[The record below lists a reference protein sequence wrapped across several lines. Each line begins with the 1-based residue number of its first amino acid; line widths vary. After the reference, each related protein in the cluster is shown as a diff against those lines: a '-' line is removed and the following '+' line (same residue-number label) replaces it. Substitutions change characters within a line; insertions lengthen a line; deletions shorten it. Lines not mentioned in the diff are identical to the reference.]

1 VTGPGQAWY
10 REVRRDAYTMAR
22 LSLTLLGGFRACLGP
37 ATPLVLPTRK
47 ARALLAYLALPPGV
61 APRDKLA
68 TLLWGNTM
76 ETTARTSLRQ
86 TLYTLRKSLSDA
98 DPRPLAVD
106 GETVTLDP
114 NAVTVDVREF
124 ERRAAEATPSALA
137 EAAALY
143 EGDFLEGLTVQEQP
157 FDDWL
162 LGQRE
167 RLREVALK
175 SLAGLLEHQRVA
187 RSPDSAVQTALRLLE
202 LDPLQERVHRVLM
215 EIYAETGRRGS
226 ALRQY
231 QLCVATLQRELRTEP
246 EAETKALYHEILRR
260 RAHAMPDQHSQPI
273 SAVTAQPSSYRPELT
288 EPSPA
293 WEPPLVGRQRDV
305 ARLREELDEAV
316 AGRGRLVVLVGEAGA
331 GKSRLVS
338 EVTASAARRLW
349 RVMVGRC
356 YETERILPFAPWVD
370 ALRSG
375 RVGEEREILDAL
387 EPGWRDELG
396 RLLPEL
402 SGQGKPTASSPD
414 EELAGRSGGDP
425 RYPFEAISELLKRLA
440 RRRPLVVVLEDVH
453 WADEMSVRLLA
464 FLGRRLQ
471 KVPLVVV
478 ATIREEE
485 LADLGLLRQSLDELD
500 EHGELVRLSVAPL
513 SRADTAALVKVLAPS
528 ELSKQLVAHLAQDAW
543 RISDGNAFVVVEV
556 MHALRAGQTV
566 SSAQRLT
573 LPARVRK
580 LVQHRL
586 SRLSDR
592 GRRLV
597 AVAGVI
603 GRQFDFALVQRA
615 ADMSEREAAESVEE
629 LVRHGVLR
637 GAGDGLAFSHD
648 HIREAATSEL
658 PPALRVAL
666 HRRVAESLEAYL
678 RDDARCAYGNDLAAH
693 ALALGTHYR
702 NGRVWE
708 KAAAFLHLAGRQA
721 AVRSAHHESVA
732 CFEEALSALRRLPPS
747 REVDERDV
755 NIRIELRQSLYS
767 LGRFADLIRHLREAE
782 RIAAKLD
789 DRPMLARV
797 AAYVSNHAWITGD
810 LPQALASG
818 QRALAL
824 AEAVASAGLAV
835 EANFR
840 LGQVYW
846 SLGQHREAVSFF
858 ERCGTAVE
866 PEGAAARYGP
876 SGWPTEFG
884 LAELSL
890 YYVALPLTE
899 LGRFDEALAAAKR
912 ALEVA
917 TRIDRPFALA
927 GSFAAVGR
935 THLNRGRFGEAAA
948 ALLRGLDVCRRWE
961 FSIHRSG
968 IAAALGYTYA
978 LAGRVS
984 KGLSILRGS
993 VDEAERFGNVGGHA
1007 WRLAALGEALLL
1019 AGHADEAA
1027 TRADQALE
1035 QSRQR
1040 GERGY
1045 EAWALRLQAEV
1056 AASRKSPARDV
1067 ARKRFHETIALARA
1081 LEMRPLEARC
1091 HLGLAALH
1099 HAEGRGGEARAA
1111 RAQAIEMFRSM
1122 GMDFW
1127 LARAE
1132 RLPLG

>member
-1 VTGPGQAWY
+1 
-10 REVRRDAYTMAR
+10 MAR
-22 LSLTLLGGFRACLGP
+22 LNLTLLGGFIARLDP
-37 ATPLVLPTRK
+37 VSPLALPTRK
-47 ARALLAYLALPPGV
+47 AKALLAYLALPPG
-61 APRDKLA
+61 AAHPRDKL
-68 TLLWGNTM
+68 TSLLWGNTV

-86 TLYTLRKSLSDA
+86 TLYALRKSLRDA
-98 DPRPLAVD
+98 DPQPLLVD
-106 GETVTLDP
+106 GETVALDP
-114 NAVTVDVREF
+114 SAVTVDVREF
-124 ERRAAEATPSALA
+124 ELRAAEATPSALA
-137 EAAALY
+137 EAVALY
-143 EGDFLEGLTVQEQP
+143 SGDFLDGLTVQEQT

-162 LGQRE
+162 LGHRE

-175 SLAGLLEHQRVA
+175 SLARLLEHQRTA
-187 RSPDSAVQTALRLLE
+187 RSTDSAVQTALRLLE
-202 LDPLQERVHRVLM
+202 LDPLQERAHRVLM

-231 QLCVATLQRELRTEP
+231 QLCVVTLQRELRTEP

-260 RAHAMPDQHSQPI
+260 RADAMPDQHRQPI
-273 SAVTAQPSSYRPELT
+273 QAATAQPSSYRPELT

-293 WEPPLVGRQRDV
+293 WEPPLVGRQPDV
-305 ARLREELDEAV
+305 ARLREELDRAL
-316 AGRGRLVVLVGEAGA
+316 AGRGRFVVLIGEAGA

-338 EVTASAARRLW
+338 ELTAFAAKQLW

-356 YETERILPFAPWVD
+356 YETERILPFAPWMD

-375 RVGEEREILDAL
+375 RIVEEREILDAL
-387 EPGWRDELG
+387 EPGWRDELA

-402 SGQGKPTASSPD
+402 SGQGKPTTSSPG
-414 EELAGRSGGDP
+414 EEVAGRSGGDP

-440 RRRPLVVVLEDVH
+440 RREPLVVVLEDVH

-464 FLGRRLQ
+464 FLGRRLDN
-471 KVPLVVV
+471 VPVVVV

-485 LADLGLLRQSLDELD
+485 LAGLALLRQSLDELD
-500 EHGELVRLSVAPL
+500 EHGELVRLSVPPL
-513 SRADTAALVKVLAPS
+513 SRSDTAALVKALAPS
-528 ELSKQLVAHLAQDAW
+528 ELPKQLVADLAQDAW

-566 SSAQRLT
+566 SLAQRLT
-573 LPARVRK
+573 LPAKVRK
-580 LVQHRL
+580 LVQQRL
-586 SRLSDR
+586 ARLSDR

-597 AVAGVI
+597 AVAAVI
-603 GRQFDFALVQRA
+603 GRQFDFALAQRA
-615 ADMSEREAAESVEE
+615 ADMSEREAAEGVEE

-648 HIREAATSEL
+648 HIREVATSEL

-708 KAAAFLHLAGRQA
+708 KAAAFLHMAGRHA
-721 AVRSAHHESVA
+721 AVRSAHHESVT
-732 CFEEALSALRRLPPS
+732 CFEEALSALRHLPAS
-747 REVDERDV
+747 RDVDERGVD
-755 NIRIELRQSLYS
+755 IRIELRQSLYPM
-767 LGRFADLIRHLREAE
+767 GRFDNLIRHLREAE
-782 RIAAKLD
+782 RIAEKLD
-789 DRPMLARV
+789 DRPRLARV
-797 AAYVSNHAWITGD
+797 AAYISNHAWITGN
-810 LPQALASG
+810 LQQALASG
-818 QRALAL
+818 RRALAL
-824 AEAVASAGLAV
+824 AESVASAGLAV

-840 LGQVYW
+840 LAQVSW
-846 SLGQHREAVSFF
+846 SLGQHREAVDFF

-866 PEGAAARYGP
+866 PQGAAGRYGP

-890 YYVALPLTE
+890 YYIALPLTE

-912 ALEVA
+912 ALDFA

-927 GSFAAVGR
+927 GSFAAIGR
-935 THLNRGRFGEAAA
+935 AHLNRGQFGEAAA

-1056 AASRKSPARDV
+1056 VASRKSRARDV
-1067 ARKRFHETIALARA
+1067 ARERFDETIALARA

-1091 HLGLAALH
+1091 RLGLAALDQ
-1099 HAEGRGGEARAA
+1099 AEGRSDEARAA
-1111 RAQAIEMFRSM
+1111 RSQAIDMFRSM
-1122 GMDFW
+1122 GMTFW
-1127 LARAE
+1127 LTQAE
-1132 RLPLG
+1132 RLRPG